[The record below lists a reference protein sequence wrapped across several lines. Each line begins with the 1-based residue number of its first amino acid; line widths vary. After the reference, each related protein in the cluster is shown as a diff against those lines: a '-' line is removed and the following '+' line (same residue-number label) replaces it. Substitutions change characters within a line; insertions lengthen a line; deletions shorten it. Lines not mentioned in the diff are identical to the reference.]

1 MWWAGL
7 VQAGMG
13 AIQTLSSL
21 SAMNKL
27 PKSQEFEVTQGLRDV
42 ERRYQTVAD
51 QGASSAERAAFNQMM
66 ARQTNSANRTLRN
79 VGMGGLA
86 GSVSGI
92 YNIDAQNRFAAS
104 SEAIRRQGLAGLAGV
119 SSQIQ
124 GIKNMNTSAF
134 NTELNMQ
141 RQALGNA
148 MQAGTQNMVGGITG
162 SMGAKF
168 AQDQNQAYLDAFG
181 PNNQGVGQNTT
192 QSPYANNPSPLNPNY
207 IGANGQGYQGYP
219 SANMPAY
226 SGTPTTQNPYI
237 PGNSNYMF
245 QAPPSNIPY
254 YQGTTGRSTISG
266 GNWGNNLYGF
276 KPLKF

>member
-13 AIQTLSSL
+13 IIQTGI
-21 SAMNKL
+21 SAAAMKNL

-66 ARQTNSANRTLRN
+66 ARQTNSANRRLHD
-79 VGMGGLA
+79 VGMGGLVGA
-86 GSVSGI
+86 VSSI

-168 AQDQNQAYLDAFG
+168 AQDQNQAYMDAFG
-181 PNNQGVGQNTT
+181 PNNQVVQQDPTMY
-192 QSPYANNPSPLNPNY
+192 SPPPP
-207 IGANGQGYQGYP
+207 P
-219 SANMPAY
+219 
-226 SGTPTTQNPYI
+226 TQNPYI

-245 QAPPSNIPY
+245 QSPPSNNPY
-254 YQGTTGRSTISG
+254 YEGTPGRSLMSG
-266 GNWGNNLYGF
+266 RGWGNNLYGF
-276 KPLKF
+276 QPLNFR